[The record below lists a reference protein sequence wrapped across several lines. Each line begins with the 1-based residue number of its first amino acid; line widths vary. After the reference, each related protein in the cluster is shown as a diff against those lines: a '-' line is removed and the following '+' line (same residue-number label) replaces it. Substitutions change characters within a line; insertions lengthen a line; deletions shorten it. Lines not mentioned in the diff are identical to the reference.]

1 MASSTERYEQDIARL
16 VKSGESLELSLQIE
30 LRPHIKDKLTAEDQ
44 KKLPKLRSEYQPWYS
59 EALTVLMQLLPE
71 RVEDFKAYY
80 APKGARK
87 ELNSGNYT
95 ISDYL
100 RGIEVTRGSAKI
112 VGHDAACL
120 PLAQQVSIIKSL
132 KRRFSSSLFDIKTLV
147 HADLLDDELAAAG
160 ELNKKGFQRGAGAV
174 AGVVLEAH
182 LSQVCDRH
190 SVTPKKKNAA
200 ISDYNDALKENR
212 TIEVSIWRFI
222 QHLGDLRNKCDHK
235 KETDPTKEEIENLI
249 DGVRKI
255 TKTVF

>member
-16 VKSGESLELSLQIE
+16 VESGESLELSLQIE
-30 LRPHIKDKLTAEDQ
+30 LRPHMKDKLPAEDQ
-44 KKLPKLRSEYQPWYS
+44 QKLPKLASEYQGWYS
-59 EALTVLMQLLPE
+59 EALAVLMQLLPE

-80 APKGARK
+80 APKGVRK

-100 RGIEVTRGSAKI
+100 RGIEVTRGGRTI
-112 VGHDAACL
+112 VGRDAAYL
-120 PLAQQVSIIKSL
+120 PFARQVSIITSL

-147 HADLLDDELAAAG
+147 HADLLDDELAAAD

-190 SVTPKKKNAA
+190 SITPKKKNAA
-200 ISDYNDALKENR
+200 ISDYNDTLKENGI
-212 TIEVSIWRFI
+212 IEISNWRFV

-235 KETDPTKEEIENLI
+235 RETDPTKEEIRELI

-255 TKTVF
+255 TKTVL